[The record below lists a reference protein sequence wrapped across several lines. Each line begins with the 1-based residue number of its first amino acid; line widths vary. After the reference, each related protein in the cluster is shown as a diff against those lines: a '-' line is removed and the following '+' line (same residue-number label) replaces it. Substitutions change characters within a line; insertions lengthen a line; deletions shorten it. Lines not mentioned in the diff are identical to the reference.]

1 METIEQTL
9 DNWLNKYVDTK
20 NVFRKL
26 LEANKQLT
34 SENNTITI
42 TLTKKEVQTL
52 IEEKACKLYSIKESI
67 IDCSHNFIQE
77 KKKK

>member
-1 METIEQTL
+1 METIEQKL

-26 LEANKQLT
+26 LETNKQLT
-34 SENNTITI
+34 SENSIVTI

-52 IEEKACKLYSIKESI
+52 IEEKACELHSIKESI
-67 IDCSHNFIQE
+67 IDCSYNFIQE
-77 KKKK
+77 RKKK